1 MAFCLP
7 KEFANKFIDAL
18 KSGKIKP
25 EELINMSSSERR
37 DFLAKIVGA
46 VDAKEV
52 NALLE
57 SKLLLKDQKRGMV
70 SWAKKVAGI
79 SERTRADLIARIE
92 KMDKVLDP
100 KDQRSFLEDLA
111 AKKLGVEVS
120 MEEAQKIYELSK
132 KQEILKS
139 NWDANK
145 AQVDLSKNP
154 FDKNAGWKSE
164 ADRYNYGLSLVA
176 LKDYISEL
184 KVNANKFSVKDI
196 KNNPTEATKKVTR
209 IALGTFKSIVSSL
222 DNSFFGRQGRKMLS
236 THPKIWARNFSKSW
250 SDIAKELKGIDGMK
264 LNKAEVYS
272 RPNAMNGKYKKMG
285 IDIGVNAEEAFP
297 STLQERIP
305 AIGRLF
311 KASDTAF
318 SGGAMRM
325 RADYA
330 DLLIPK
336 MEKNGLNM
344 LKKEDAEGV
353 GSLINSMTG
362 RGDIGRLAGE
372 DINILLFSARFLKSN
387 IDTLTAHMFD
397 SKASRQVKVEAAK
410 NLVNILTTTA
420 GVMYLANIIQP
431 GSADT
436 DVRSSNVGKIKI
448 NGTTFDITGGM
459 GGLATL
465 AARLVPTLHNGEWGF
480 WTKNGSGEYTLLN
493 SGKYGQQTALDIFEN
508 FIEGKTAPAAS
519 LLRDIWKGKD
529 FNGNKPTIKTSLL
542 NLLPISIQN
551 YWDIKDNPNAAPV
564 LATMILDGLGIGSY
578 TPPAK

>member
-132 KQEILKS
+132 KQAELKQVWEK
-139 NWDANK
+139 NKRWTNIEDRLRYGFALLDLRDYVDGLKQKANK
-145 AQVDLSKNP
+145 
-154 FDKNAGWKSE
+154 
-164 ADRYNYGLSLVA
+164 LSL
-176 LKDYISEL
+176 
-184 KVNANKFSVKDI
+184 KDI
-196 KNNPTEATKKVTR
+196 KNNPGEAIKRTVR
-209 IALGTFKSIVSSL
+209 ITLGTTKSLLASL
-222 DNSFFGRQGRKMLS
+222 DNSFFGRQGIKMLA
-236 THPKIWARNFSKSW
+236 TNPKIWANAFIKSW
-250 SDIAKELKGIDGMK
+250 GDIGKELKGIDAMR
-264 LNKAEVYS
+264 LIRADVLS
-272 RPNAMNGKYKKMG
+272 RENAMNGKYQKMG
-285 IDIGVNAEEAFP
+285 IDIGINHEEAFP
-297 STLQERIP
+297 STLQENIP
-305 AIGRLF
+305 LLGRFF
-311 KASDTAF
+311 KASDAAF
-318 SGGAMRM
+318 SGAAMRL

-330 DLLIPK
+330 DKLIPR
-336 MEKNGLNM
+336 MEEMGLNM

-362 RGDIGRLAGE
+362 RGRVGVLGNEEVNSI
-372 DINILLFSARFLKSN
+372 LFSIRFLKSN
-387 IDTLTAHMFD
+387 FDTLTAHMFD
-397 SKASRQVKVEAAK
+397 SKASKIVKLEAAK
-410 NLVNILTTTA
+410 NLAKIVGVIGATLYTVNIL
-420 GVMYLANIIQP
+420 QP
-431 GSADT
+431 GSVTFDP
-436 DVRSSNVGKIKI
+436 RSKLFGKVKI
-448 NGTTFDITGGM
+448 RGTTFDLTGGM
-459 GGLATL
+459 GSMATL
-465 AARLVPTLHNGEWGF
+465 ATQLVLALAAVGGVYATHNGKKGI
-480 WTKNGSGEYTLLN
+480 WTQNNAGKWTELN
-493 SGKYGQQTALDIFEN
+493 SGKFGSATVLDAFN
-508 FIEGKTAPAAS
+508 SYLEGKTAPVAS
-519 LLRDIWKGKD
+519 VLRDAWSGLD
-529 FNGNKPTIKTSLL
+529 YSGNKPTLKSSLL
-542 NLLPISIQN
+542 NLITPISIQTFN
-551 YWDIKDNPNAAPV
+551 DLKNNPKSAPM